1 MATGSDVRVE
11 GLSRAVRDLARLGVD
26 LEDMRAAFTRI
37 AADAVPTYQRYTPRR
52 SGRLR
57 GDYRTGRTANRA
69 VLYVGRASVPYAAAI
84 NYGWGSSASS
94 WQHGRRSVARAG
106 RLRGTFA
113 GANFVAKG
121 DAAQTPRALAAIEA
135 DINRLIRA
143 RNLS

>member
-1 MATGSDVRVE
+1 MATGSDIRVE

-26 LEDMRAAFTRI
+26 LEDLRAAFSRI
-37 AADAVPTYQRYTPRR
+37 AAEAVPTYQRFTPRR

-57 GDYRTGRTANRA
+57 GDYRMGRTANRV

-94 WQHGRRSVARAG
+94 WKHGRRSVARAG
-106 RLRGTFA
+106 LLRGTFA
-113 GANFVAKG
+113 GADFVARG
-121 DAAQTPRALAAIEA
+121 DAVETPRALTAIEA
-135 DINRLIRA
+135 DIDRLIRA